1 MSLTDPD
8 RYLEA
13 ILMAAITSE
22 GLEMLTERLV
32 RDEFPEAYRTG
43 PGQDAGVDVLS
54 DRSGQPERAWQAKNY
69 FHTDVD
75 WDKCRKSLASAM
87 KGPKPRHYTFVFPR
101 KLKKGEL
108 KYWRETFHPSEL
120 AKYVDLEK
128 LDFDDDLPQRIKKHP
143 DLIDEMSGG
152 AVSEYA
158 LKIVGGITR
167 GEASPPKPAGAVRPE
182 ELSRLA
188 SEAGNTDEHFAYEV
202 SGREVGA
209 GDVELP
215 DRMTRFTMSYRP
227 SDLPTY
233 SLALREGDSVSELR
247 AQPRPGVELEP
258 PEAWFA
264 NTSKGREARM
274 LARLSLAKGSPIEL
288 SGNDVGV
295 KMAQAPEQFRGRMS
309 QEGVARAG
317 TLNLGLSEP
326 IAMVV
331 TLMAEGQ
338 PLPQV
343 LSMYRVPPLAEDDI
357 AYGGA
362 LGGVTVFLD
371 LSPVAGAGGSGE
383 TSWAVDLSLNLSVAG
398 ETGRE
403 ALRGIGFAQAFGKAE
418 RLRFECPGLLPE
430 RGLEIGSSEGEVSN
444 QEILEAAAIIAAALA
459 LLEKRDDTGREMPVD
474 VSLRDRLAAQM
485 TYQVLS
491 EGKIEV
497 ETEGEFD
504 LFFPVSAAKGKDVA
518 ELVEVALELPP
529 FAEQSTGVMARQEL
543 VGIRPTEILG
553 ERGDLVIV
561 RCQSDEQGGRIVLS
575 LAEEA
580 PIGQP

>member
-32 RDEFPEAYRTG
+32 KAEYPEAYRTG

-54 DRSGQPERAWQAKNY
+54 DRDRRPERAWQAKNY
-69 FHTDVD
+69 FHTEVD
-75 WDKCRKSLASAM
+75 WGKCRKSLASAM

-108 KYWRETFHPSEL
+108 RYWRETFYPSEL
-120 AKYVDLEK
+120 AKYDELKK

-158 LKIVGGITR
+158 LKIVGLITK
-167 GEASPPKPAGAVRPE
+167 GEASPKEPTGAARAE
-182 ELSRLA
+182 DLARLA
-188 SEAGNTDEHFAYEV
+188 NEAGKTDEHFAYEV

-215 DRMTRFTMSYRP
+215 DRMTRFMMSYRP

-233 SLALREGDSVSELR
+233 SLALREGNSVSELR
-247 AQPRPGVELEP
+247 AQPRPGVKFEA

-264 NTSKGREARM
+264 DTSEGKEARM

-295 KMAQAPEQFRGRMS
+295 KVAQAPEQFRGKVS

-343 LSMYRVPPLAEDDI
+343 LSMYRVPPLAEEGI

-371 LSPVAGAGGSGE
+371 LSPVAGAGGSSE
-383 TSWAVDLSLNLSVAG
+383 TAWTVDLSLNLSVAG

-403 ALRGIGFAQAFGKAE
+403 ALRGIGFAQAFSKAE

-430 RGLEIGSSEGEVSN
+430 RGLEIGSGDGETSN

-459 LLEKRDDTGREMPVD
+459 LLEKRDDTRRKMPGD
-474 VSLRDRLAAQM
+474 VSLKDRLAAQM

-497 ETEGEFD
+497 KAEGEFD
-504 LFFPVSAAKGKDVA
+504 LFIPVSAAKGKDVA
-518 ELVEVALELPP
+518 DLIEITLELPP
-529 FAEQSTGVMARQEL
+529 FAEQPTRVMARQEL
-543 VGIRPTEILG
+543 VGVRPTAILG
-553 ERGDLVIV
+553 ERGDLMIV
-561 RCQSDEQGGRIVLS
+561 RCQGDERGGRIVLS
-575 LAEEA
+575 LAEES
-580 PIGQP
+580 PSLS